1 MKASRWTNCPCTYA
15 SMQRAAAVVSTLLP
29 PPRFSCAVPVA
40 VAAAATVP
48 KPKNCTQSCGNISI
62 FYPFGVEPGCYHAA
76 GFNLTCNRQDGR
88 PKLFLGDGNVQV
100 LDIFLSNST
109 VRINSSSMVLVNDGV
124 DGRTLNTTRGVGFP
138 YYLSERT
145 NNMLHAQGCNIQ
157 VDLRGGVQNNLI
169 GSCTA
174 MCSSPYDGRDQYNS
188 YYSSSCTG
196 IGRCQTGIILG
207 YSRYNIQIHYLFQ
220 NLSSPRTSSI
230 YIVDEEE
237 EQIMPQSYSVLPTA
251 TLEWGNQ

>member
-1 MKASRWTNCPCTYA
+1 
-15 SMQRAAAVVSTLLP
+15 
-29 PPRFSCAVPVA
+29 
-40 VAAAATVP
+40 
-48 KPKNCTQSCGNISI
+48 
-62 FYPFGVEPGCYHAA
+62 
-76 GFNLTCNRQDGR
+76 
-88 PKLFLGDGNVQV
+88 
-100 LDIFLSNST
+100 
-109 VRINSSSMVLVNDGV
+109 
-124 DGRTLNTTRGVGFP
+124 
-138 YYLSERT
+138 
-145 NNMLHAQGCNIQ
+145 MLHAQGCNIQ

-174 MCSSPYDGRDQYNS
+174 MCSSPSDDRDQYNG

-237 EQIMPQSYSVLPTA
+237 EQIMPQSYSVLPTD